1 MSTPHLPATDA
12 QQAPATLRGVAGAAY
27 FPIAFIARFPFAMM
41 VVGTLTLVVSA
52 RESIALGGV
61 NSAVVGLGSALIGP
75 LLGAAADRIGQR
87 RVILAA
93 GIVNSLALL
102 AMAAVAFSPLP
113 DAAVLAVGFVIG
125 ATSPQIGPFSRS
137 RLVQLILT
145 RLPSARRAKSLNGT
159 MGYESAADETA
170 FVFGPVVVGLLA
182 TTLSPVAPMIGA
194 AVLTLVFVTAF
205 ALHPTAKVAAPTTE
219 EPVTQ
224 APARELRALGVLVVV
239 AGALGVGLFFG
250 TVLTSLTAFLAETGH
265 GDSAGLV
272 YGVMGIGSTILALS
286 ITLFPERFRL
296 RARWLVFSSLML
308 AAMIAFGLSGGLAG
322 IIGAMAVAGIGIGP
336 TVVTL
341 FSLAAA
347 RSPQGRSATVMTMVG
362 SATIVGQSG
371 ASALTGAVAES
382 AGVQASMWLPMG
394 AAGLVVIAALLNA
407 LACQEPV
414 QDFTEDGATLASS
427 TTGSGP
433 SEDTPSESTA
443 SQGSELSVADE
454 ELLEEARLLA
464 ERPSEHL

>member
-1 MSTPHLPATDA
+1 MSTPPRT
-12 QQAPATLRGVAGAAY
+12 APASQQEQTTLRRVAGTAY

-52 RESIALGGV
+52 RESIWLGGV

-87 RVILAA
+87 PVILTA
-93 GIVNSLALL
+93 GIVNSLALV
-102 AMAAVAFSPLP
+102 AMAAVAFSSLP

-125 ATSPQIGPFSRS
+125 ASSPQIGPFSRT

-145 RLPSARRAKSLNGT
+145 RLPVARRARSLNST

-182 TTLSPVAPMIGA
+182 TTMSPAAPMIGA
-194 AVLTLVFVTAF
+194 AVLTLLFVTAF
-205 ALHPTAKVAAPTTE
+205 ALHPTGRVSAPATAE

-224 APARELRALGVLVVV
+224 APARELTSLSVLVVV

-250 TVLTSLTAFLAETGH
+250 TVLTSLTSFLADTGH

-272 YGVMGIGSTILALS
+272 YGVMGVGSTILALS
-286 ITLFPERFRL
+286 VALFPERFRL
-296 RARWLVFSSLML
+296 QARWLVFSALML
-308 AAMIAFGLSGGLAG
+308 AAMIGYGFSSGLTG
-322 IIGAMAVAGIGIGP
+322 IVAAMAIAGIGIGP

-341 FSLAAA
+341 YSLAAE
-347 RSPQGRSATVMTMVG
+347 RSPQGRSATVMTMLG
-362 SATIVGQSG
+362 SATIVGQSA

-382 AGVQASMWLPMG
+382 AGSQAAMWLPVG
-394 AAGLVVIAALLNA
+394 AAGLVVLAALVNA
-407 LACQEPV
+407 LACREPGSRAAAEERE
-414 QDFTEDGATLASS
+414 QQAEDHLLEDARTLAEHP
-427 TTGSGP
+427 T
-433 SEDTPSESTA
+433 
-443 SQGSELSVADE
+443 
-454 ELLEEARLLA
+454 
-464 ERPSEHL
+464 EHL

>member
-1 MSTPHLPATDA
+1 MSTPPRT
-12 QQAPATLRGVAGAAY
+12 APASQQEQTTLRRVAGTAY

-52 RESIALGGV
+52 RESIWLGGV

-87 RVILAA
+87 PVILTA
-93 GIVNSLALL
+93 GIVNSLALV
-102 AMAAVAFSPLP
+102 AMAAVAFSSLP

-125 ATSPQIGPFSRS
+125 ASSPQIGPFSRT

-145 RLPSARRAKSLNGT
+145 RLPVARRARSLNST

-182 TTLSPVAPMIGA
+182 TTMSPAAPMIGA
-194 AVLTLVFVTAF
+194 AVLTLLFVTAF
-205 ALHPTAKVAAPTTE
+205 ALHPTARVSAPVTAE

-224 APARELRALGVLVVV
+224 APARELTSLSVLVVV

-250 TVLTSLTAFLAETGH
+250 TVLTSLTSFLADTGH

-272 YGVMGIGSTILALS
+272 YGVMGVGSTILALS
-286 ITLFPERFRL
+286 VALFPERFRL
-296 RARWLVFSSLML
+296 QARWLVFSALML
-308 AAMIAFGLSGGLAG
+308 AAMIGYGFSSGLTG
-322 IIGAMAVAGIGIGP
+322 IVAAMAIAGIGIGP

-341 FSLAAA
+341 YSLAAE
-347 RSPQGRSATVMTMVG
+347 RSPQGRSATVMTMLG
-362 SATIVGQSG
+362 SATIVGQSA

-382 AGVQASMWLPMG
+382 AGSQASMWLPIG
-394 AAGLVVIAALLNA
+394 AAGLVVLAALVNA
-407 LACQEPV
+407 LACREPGSRAAAEERE
-414 QDFTEDGATLASS
+414 QQAEDHLLEDARTLAEHP
-427 TTGSGP
+427 T
-433 SEDTPSESTA
+433 
-443 SQGSELSVADE
+443 
-454 ELLEEARLLA
+454 
-464 ERPSEHL
+464 EHL

>member
-1 MSTPHLPATDA
+1 MSTPPET
-12 QQAPATLRGVAGAAY
+12 APNHQPPQTTLRGVAGAAY

-52 RESIALGGV
+52 RESIWLGGV
-61 NSAVVGLGSALIGP
+61 NSAVVGLGAALIGP

-87 RVILAA
+87 PVILVS
-93 GIVNSLALL
+93 GIINSLALV
-102 AMAAVAFSPLP
+102 AMAAVAFSSLP

-125 ATSPQIGPFSRS
+125 ASSPQIGPLSRS

-145 RLPSARRAKSLNGT
+145 RLPVARRARSLNST

-182 TTLSPVAPMIGA
+182 TTLSPAAPMIGA
-194 AVLTLVFVTAF
+194 AVLTLLFVTAF

-224 APARELRALGVLVVV
+224 APARELRSLGVLVVV

-250 TVLTSLTAFLAETGH
+250 TVLTSLTSFLSDTGH

-286 ITLFPERFRL
+286 VALFPERFRL
-296 RARWLVFSSLML
+296 DARWLVFSALML
-308 AAMIAFGLSGGLAG
+308 AAMLGFGFAGGLGG
-322 IIGAMAVAGIGIGP
+322 IVVAMAIAGIGIGP

-341 FSLAAA
+341 YSLAAE
-347 RSPQGRSATVMTMVG
+347 RSPQGRSATVMTMLG
-362 SATIVGQSG
+362 SATIVGQSA
-371 ASALTGAVAES
+371 ASALTGAVAET
-382 AGVQASMWLPMG
+382 AGSQASMWLPVG
-394 AAGLVVIAALLNA
+394 AAGLVVLAAIVNA
-407 LACQEPV
+407 LACRAPVTRAAEEEPV
-414 QDFTEDGATLASS
+414 LAEARTLAEH
-427 TTGSGP
+427 P
-433 SEDTPSESTA
+433 A
-443 SQGSELSVADE
+443 
-454 ELLEEARLLA
+454 
-464 ERPSEHL
+464 EHL